1 MKMLMALALLA
12 ALAAVHTVKA
22 APQAIPP
29 ARAAAIAQERFL
41 GEVID
46 VDLDEAED
54 EEPGDRVYEVKL
66 LTPAGDVLTVR
77 IAAKTGDYLAA
88 EGPDLVRALRPAPA
102 RKPAP

>member
-1 MKMLMALALLA
+1 MKMLMALVLLA
-12 ALAAVHTVKA
+12 ALAVAHPVEAT
-22 APQAIPP
+22 PQAIPP

-41 GEVID
+41 GDVID
-46 VDLDEAED
+46 VDLDDTED
-54 EEPGDRVYEVKL
+54 DEPGDRVYEVKL

-77 IAAKTGDYLAA
+77 IAAGTGEYLAA